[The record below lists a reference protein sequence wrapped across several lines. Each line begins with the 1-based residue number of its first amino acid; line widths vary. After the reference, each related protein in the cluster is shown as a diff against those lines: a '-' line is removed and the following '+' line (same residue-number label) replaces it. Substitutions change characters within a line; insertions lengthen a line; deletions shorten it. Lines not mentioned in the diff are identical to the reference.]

1 MSKPRQKR
9 NGTTKDAGIVLEDQ
23 IVKGV
28 FIMKAWIDRE
38 GCIGCSLCETTC
50 PAVFRMAEDG
60 LAEVYTDPVPVGET
74 DAATEAR
81 DNCPVSV
88 IHTEE

>member
-1 MSKPRQKR
+1 
-9 NGTTKDAGIVLEDQ
+9 
-23 IVKGV
+23 
-28 FIMKAWIDRE
+28 MKAWIDRE
-38 GCIGCSLCETTC
+38 GCIGCGLCETTC

-60 LAEVYTDPVPVGET
+60 LAEVYTDPVPAGET

-88 IHTEE
+88 IHVEE